1 MSQAVQKSLERL
13 EGLLGP
19 DAVITGRAERF
30 AVSTDLWPRHL
41 LRWRSGGPRITPVAV
56 IEPTSIEAL
65 VAVVKEARKVGYEL
79 VPYGAGSS
87 VVGGAT
93 PEPGQVVVDL
103 KRLDSIRAV
112 DTERWMVHAEAGVN
126 GEVLDRELKRQG
138 WTQGHYPSS
147 IYCSTVGGWIAA
159 RGAGQFS
166 SRYGKIEDQV
176 LGARVVTGQGK
187 ILEFEPNVMRSH
199 ELDQWIGNEGRMGF
213 WVDAW
218 MRIRPLPEER
228 AWDAFDFPDLKQP
241 SPAHAHGL
249 RQASRRRYFESTTRS
264 IRFFIKMRTTVKQK
278 AIKGR
283 AAWLGWGRIS
293 RS

>member
-41 LRWRSGGPRITPVAV
+41 LRWRSGGPRITPAAV

-218 MRIRPLPEER
+218 MRIRPLPEEER
-228 AWDAFDFPDLKQP
+228 GTPLIFP
-241 SPAHAHGL
+241 
-249 RQASRRRYFESTTRS
+249 T
-264 IRFFIKMRTTVKQK
+264 
-278 AIKGR
+278 
-283 AAWLGWGRIS
+283 
-293 RS
+293 